1 MTIKMNPV
9 TSRPMTPVNADL
21 LISKIK
27 EERYTFKMIEN
38 ALHISSTSFYNKI
51 QGKADFTGGEI
62 ATLKEMLNLT
72 LSETNQIFF
81 TSRGANCAPEG
92 Q

>member
-1 MTIKMNPV
+1 MHPSAILRDRKKEVSRMTIKMNPV

-51 QGKADFTGGEI
+51 QGKD
-62 ATLKEMLNLT
+62 
-72 LSETNQIFF
+72 LSL
-81 TSRGANCAPEG
+81 
-92 Q
+92 